1 MSANVSDASV
11 QKAKEQVEFLCRNVT
26 EVLSK
31 PELIAKIGRSVE
43 LGKPLKVKA
52 GFDPSSP
59 DIHFGHTVLLS
70 KLREFQDLGHEVI
83 FIIGDA
89 TARVG
94 DPSGR
99 TQTRPVLSDADIQ
112 KNARTYQEQAF
123 KVLDP
128 AKTRTVYNNEWFGG
142 MKFHDM
148 MGLASRI
155 TVSQILQ
162 RDDFSKRMASN
173 APISLLE
180 LFYPLMQA
188 FDSVQLK
195 SDIELGG
202 TDQKFNLLLGRE
214 LQKEFGQEPQVV
226 ITMPLLVGLDGT
238 QKMSK
243 SLGNHI
249 GVSEDPKSMFGKCM
263 SISDE
268 LMVQYYNLLTATRG
282 ADIQKRVQSG
292 ELHPKIAKEELAEQL
307 TARFCGAAPAA
318 AARSEFNQVFSN
330 RQNPTDM
337 PHAQLPAGRHP
348 IVKVVTAA
356 GLAASGGAARRLV
369 EQGAVSWD
377 GVAVR
382 DPQDQVEV
390 TSKPAVLKV
399 GKKGFASVSSGASAK
414 P

>member
-26 EVLSK
+26 EVLSR
-31 PELIAKIGRSVE
+31 PELIGKIARSVE

-214 LQKEFGQEPQVV
+214 LQKEFGQETQVV

-249 GVSEDPKSMFGKCM
+249 GVSEEPKSMFGKCM

-268 LMVQYYNLLTATRG
+268 LMVQYYNLLTSIGG
-282 ADIQKRVQSG
+282 AAIAQRVKSG
-292 ELHPKIAKEELAEQL
+292 ELHPKIAKEELAEKL
-307 TARFCGAAPAA
+307 TARFWSAEASAS
-318 AARSEFNQVFSN
+318 ARAEFNQVFSS

-337 PHAQLPAGRHP
+337 PQVRMAAGKHP
-348 IVKVVTAA
+348 IAKVVVAA
-356 GLAASGGAARRLV
+356 GLAESGGAARRLI
-369 EQGAVSWD
+369 EQGAVTWD
-377 GVAVR
+377 GTVLKDA
-382 DPQDQVEV
+382 QAGVEV
-390 TSKPAVLKV
+390 GAKATVLRV
-399 GKKGFASVSSGASAK
+399 GKTRFASVSAESTI